1 MKLSDDILFYI
12 IDFLNKK
19 DLINLSILSKNIYK
33 YTSKNKHWQIYYKT
47 QFPDLIFN
55 KKSQN

>member
-1 MKLSDDILFYI
+1 MNLSDDILFYI

-19 DLINLSILSKNIYK
+19 DLINLSILSKNIYN
-33 YTSKNKHWQIYYKT
+33 YTSKNKHWFQYYIN